1 MKNQV
6 PNSYDTMVKTQAE
19 VNKQKKVERNA
30 RRKVAETWA
39 NVSNKTAYKKA
50 AVKYY
55 GAEAT
60 YKIENE
66 FFDGIFISLKER
78 HDEKSY
84 RERKRMLRRIVEK
97 RQAQMTHKYVG
108 RTPDCLATYLS
119 RQSTGKS
126 MRTIHKYQQCA

>member
-6 PNSYDTMVKTQAE
+6 SITQVRMSKTQAE
-19 VNKQKKVERNA
+19 LNKQKQVERIA
-30 RRKVAETWA
+30 RRKVAETWE
-39 NVSNKTAYKKA
+39 NVSNRTAYKKA

-55 GAEAT
+55 GAEAI

-66 FFDGIFISLKER
+66 FFDGIFISLKDR

-108 RTPDCLATYLS
+108 RTTNRLATYLS
-119 RQSTGKS
+119 RQSTCKS
-126 MRTIHKYQQCA
+126 MRTINKYQQCA

>member
-6 PNSYDTMVKTQAE
+6 PNSYGTMVKTQAE

-108 RTPDCLATYLS
+108 RTPDRLATYLS